1 MASGTFF
8 IKSAERENLKVKKIT
23 IADMTLTEYSPTLS
37 FKEKIEV
44 VRSLDNLNVD
54 VIYMPRIENVKA
66 DSLLIRTVSAFVKN
80 STLSVEAG
88 NTAESIETAALA
100 ISGAKSARMTVRLPV
115 SPVQMEYSYH
125 KKPAKMAALAKE
137 LFAMARAKCENV
149 EFYAE
154 DATRADSAFLREMV
168 TAAIDAG
175 IKTVTFCDDEG
186 SMLPDEFAAFI
197 EGLRKDIPELDGVAI
212 GAVCKNTNG
221 MSSASAVMA
230 LKAGVSEIKCCV
242 GKNEITGLSEFA
254 KILSDSGDRCGV
266 YSSINYNVLGRTVN
280 QIKWIEGDKKSGA
293 SASSELSDSSA
304 DIFDIHDSEE
314 SVAVA
319 VRKLGYELSD
329 DDFVRVYE
337 EFKRAAAKK
346 NITAKDLDAIVSS
359 VALQVPPTYKLVSY
373 VINSGNIIQSSAQI
387 KLEKKGEFI
396 SGISMGDGPIDAA
409 FKTLEQIIGRHF
421 ELDDFQIQSV
431 TEGQEAMGYALVK
444 LRNDGKLYS
453 GNGIS
458 TDIMEASIKAYINA
472 VNKTVYE
479 EETK

>member
-1 MASGTFF
+1 M
-8 IKSAERENLKVKKIT
+8 KKIT
-23 IADMTLTEYSPTLS
+23 IADMTLTEYSAQLS

-44 VRSLDNLNVD
+44 TRSLDNLNVD
-54 VIYMPRIENVKA
+54 VIYMPKIENIKA

-80 STLSVEAG
+80 STLCVEAG
-88 NTAESIETAALA
+88 SSVQSIETAAAA
-100 ISGAKSARMTVRLPV
+100 ISGAKSARMAVRLPV
-115 SPVQMEYSYH
+115 SSIQMEYIYH
-125 KKPAKMAALAKE
+125 KKPAKMATLAKE
-137 LFAMARAKCENV
+137 LFEVATAKCNNV

-168 TAAIDAG
+168 NAAISAG

-197 EGLRKDIPELDGVAI
+197 EGIRKDIPELSSVCVGV
-212 GAVCKNTNG
+212 VCKNTNG
-221 MSSASAVMA
+221 MASASAVMA
-230 LKAGVSEIKCCV
+230 LKAGVDEIKCCV
-242 GKNEITGLSEFA
+242 GKKEITALSDFA
-254 KILSDSGDRCGV
+254 KILSVSGERCGF
-266 YSSINYNVLGRTVN
+266 YSGINYNVLNRTVK
-280 QIKWIEGDKKSGA
+280 QIEWIEGDKKVA
-293 SASSELSDSSA
+293 ATVSSEISDA
-304 DIFDIHDSEE
+304 AGVFDIHDSEE
-314 SVAVA
+314 SVFDAVK
-319 VRKLGYELSD
+319 KLGYELSD
-329 DDFVRVYE
+329 DDLTRVYE
-337 EFKRAAAKK
+337 EFKRVAAKK
-346 NITAKDLDAIVSS
+346 TITGKDLDAIVSS
-359 VALQVPPTYKLVSY
+359 VALQVPPTYKLISY
-373 VINSGNIIQSSAQI
+373 VINNGNIISSSAQI
-387 KLEKKGEFI
+387 KLEKKGEAI

-444 LRNDGKLYS
+444 LRNEGKLYS

>member
-1 MASGTFF
+1 M
-8 IKSAERENLKVKKIT
+8 KKIT
-23 IADMTLTEYSPTLS
+23 IADMTLTEYSKTLS

-44 VRSLDNLNVD
+44 ARSLDNLNVD
-54 VIYMPRIENVKA
+54 VIYMPRIENAKA

-80 STLSVEAG
+80 STLCVEAG
-88 NTAESIETAALA
+88 NTVESIEVAAAA
-100 ISGAKSARMTVRLPV
+100 ISGAKKARMAVRLPV
-115 SPVQMEYSYH
+115 SPVQMEYTYH

-137 LFAMARAKCENV
+137 LFAAATAKCDNV

-154 DATRADSAFLREMV
+154 DATRADSSFLRDMITES
-168 TAAIDAG
+168 IKAG

-197 EGLRKDIPELDGVAI
+197 EGLRKDIPELENVSIGV
-212 GAVCKNTNG
+212 VCKNTCG
-221 MSSASAVMA
+221 MASASAVMA
-230 LKAGVSEIKCCV
+230 LKAGVDEIKCCV
-242 GKNEITGLSEFA
+242 GNDEITALAGFTR
-254 KILSDSGDRCGV
+254 ILANCGDRIGV
-266 YSSINYNVLGRTVN
+266 YSGINYNVLSRIVN
-280 QIKWIEGDKKSGA
+280 QIEWIEGDKKT
-293 SASSELSDSSA
+293 SAVVSA
-304 DIFDIHDSEE
+304 DIASNADVFDIHDSEE
-314 SVAVA
+314 SVADA
-319 VRKLGYELSD
+319 VKKLGYELSD
-329 DDFVRVYE
+329 DDFARVYE
-337 EFKRAAAKK
+337 EFKRVAEKK

-373 VINSGNIIQSSAQI
+373 VINNGNIISSSAQI
-387 KLEKKGEFI
+387 KLMKDGEQI

-444 LRNDGKLYS
+444 LRNEGKLYS